1 MPFMIGRAPIRRT
14 LNYLNSG
21 KLILK
26 DEIQIFSVNYNTHG
40 EHHNG
45 ARRFVFW
52 HLSQLQYKNPNV
64 QIITFKNMT
73 PTPFIKCYYENGN
86 TMLIDIDGKSK
97 EDILHHLQNVICK
110 SLKVQEEESTLKRKT
125 DNSANFGVGCP
136 RSCICVIPGQIPCP
150 AIVPLPYHMRGKYIN
165 KQNTEEI

>member
-1 MPFMIGRAPIRRT
+1 MPFMIGRAPVRRT

-40 EHHNG
+40 EHHDG

-64 QIITFKNMT
+64 QIITFRNMT

-97 EDILHHLQNVICK
+97 EDILHHLQNKLYMCNTW
-110 SLKVQEEESTLKRKT
+110 SNTMSCYSTSAISHAWKT
-125 DNSANFGVGCP
+125 YKKAK
-136 RSCICVIPGQIPCP
+136 
-150 AIVPLPYHMRGKYIN
+150 YRGNI
-165 KQNTEEI
+165 ILL